1 MSRGPGA
8 ILIAALAFGLH
19 AALAVFTA
27 PAAGQILQKELP
39 EPAQGVGVD
48 EKLGSYVPMDV
59 EMTEA
64 DGRTVRLE
72 RYFNTG
78 KPVVL
83 ALVYYNCPLI
93 CPLTLDRLTE
103 AFNGID
109 FDIGEEYNVVALSFN
124 PAESRT
130 HAIEHK
136 TLQTAGYRGGPTPE
150 IETGWGFHTADAAA
164 IARVADAVGYRYKRL
179 DNGEYSHPLAT
190 VVLSPEG
197 KITRYLYGLEFPPEQ
212 LKYSLLEASDG
223 AIAESLGDVL
233 AFQCFR
239 YDPSLGKYTASA
251 MAIMRIAG
259 IATLLFLTVLIG
271 GLLIGERVR
280 RGRRSRDG
288 GRPGG
293 PTPAAT
299 SAGAQP

>member
-1 MSRGPGA
+1 VRRGAPA
-8 ILIAALAFGLH
+8 IIIAALT
-19 AALAVFTA
+19 ALLWA
-27 PAAGQILQKELP
+27 PAAGAQLLQKELP
-39 EPAQGVGVD
+39 EPAQGTGVG
-48 EKLGSYVPMDV
+48 EQLGEFVPMDV

-72 RYFNTG
+72 RYFNTD

-103 AFNGID
+103 AFNGVE
-109 FDIGEEYNVVALSFN
+109 FDIGEDYNVVVLSFN
-124 PAESRT
+124 PAEGRT
-130 HAIEHK
+130 QAVEHK
-136 TLQTAGYRGGPTPE
+136 TLQLAGYKDVPTPE
-150 IETGWGFHTADAAA
+150 IETGWGFHTADAPA
-164 IARVADAVGYRYKRL
+164 IARVADAVGFRYKRL

-190 VVLSPEG
+190 VVLSPKG
-197 KITRYLYGLEFPPEQ
+197 KVTRYLYGLEFPPEQ

-223 AIAESLGDVL
+223 KIAESLGDVL

-259 IATLLFLTVLIG
+259 IATVLFLTVLIG
-271 GLLIGERVR
+271 GLLIGERIR
-280 RGRRSRDG
+280 RDRKARRVADADAGGSIDGTGRAASLG
-288 GRPGG
+288 GQ
-293 PTPAAT
+293 A
-299 SAGAQP
+299 